1 MHFLKDS
8 VVWKEYIFFCLIFV
22 NFAFFHFKL
31 IPVLFLFV
39 WLFVCLFVFL
49 GNTGALSYHR
59 ENATFSL
66 ELVNVTQPA
75 VLKNG
80 RKTAPAPTPE
90 GELEVS
96 MKQKANL

>member
-1 MHFLKDS
+1 MLFGKNTF
-8 VVWKEYIFFCLIFV
+8 YFCLIFV
-22 NFAFFHFKL
+22 NFAFFFFKL
-31 IPVLFLFV
+31 IPVFLFV
-39 WLFVCLFVFL
+39 CFL

-96 MKQKANL
+96 KKQKANFVD

>member
-1 MHFLKDS
+1 M
-8 VVWKEYIFFCLIFV
+8 
-22 NFAFFHFKL
+22 NFAFFFFKL
-31 IPVLFLFV
+31 IPVFLFV
-39 WLFVCLFVFL
+39 CFL

-66 ELVNVTQPA
+66 ELVNVTQSA

-96 MKQKANL
+96 KKQKANFVD

>member
-1 MHFLKDS
+1 M
-8 VVWKEYIFFCLIFV
+8 
-22 NFAFFHFKL
+22 
-31 IPVLFLFV
+31 
-39 WLFVCLFVFL
+39 FVCLFFFL

-59 ENATFSL
+59 KNATFSL

>member
-31 IPVLFLFV
+31 IPVLC
-39 WLFVCLFVFL
+39 LFVCFFFL

-59 ENATFSL
+59 KNATFSL

-96 MKQKANL
+96 KKQKANL

>member
-22 NFAFFHFKL
+22 NLHFFILNSYPFCAC
-31 IPVLFLFV
+31 
-39 WLFVCLFVFL
+39 LFVCFFL

-59 ENATFSL
+59 KNATFSL